1 MIRLHVP
8 AVRVSYKRTMIQ
20 PNYKTNLVLL
30 FILALLMLGCGAQK
44 RHDRLVAKYGNL
56 CTIDTVRITDTII
69 KERKIKVPEF
79 RDSFVFVHDTTYE
92 TKEVII
98 TKKGNT
104 IYVHGKPREVIVHDT
119 IPYEVKVPAAV
130 IKEKCWW
137 DDWWKKI
144 AIASIIGLCV
154 VLILRYLGFR

>member
-1 MIRLHVP
+1 
-8 AVRVSYKRTMIQ
+8 MIQ
-20 PNYKTNLVLL
+20 PNYKTNLILL

-56 CTIDTVRITDTII
+56 CDIDTVRITDTII
-69 KERKIKVPEF
+69 KERRIKVPEF

-98 TKKGNT
+98 IKKGNT
-104 IYVHGKPREVIVHDT
+104 IYLQGKPREVIVHDT
-119 IPYEVKVPAAV
+119 IPYEVKVPATV
-130 IKEKCWW
+130 IKERCWW
-137 DDWWKKI
+137 DNWWKKI